1 MIVYAVIP
9 RESLDEIRRKQA
21 IRRAT
26 SIVRSV
32 SSSMELEARAV
43 SAADKQN
50 QIETLANE
58 LLAKS
63 NSGFWDEI

>member
-1 MIVYAVIP
+1 
-9 RESLDEIRRKQA
+9 
-21 IRRAT
+21 
-26 SIVRSV
+26 
-32 SSSMELEARAV
+32 MELEDRAV